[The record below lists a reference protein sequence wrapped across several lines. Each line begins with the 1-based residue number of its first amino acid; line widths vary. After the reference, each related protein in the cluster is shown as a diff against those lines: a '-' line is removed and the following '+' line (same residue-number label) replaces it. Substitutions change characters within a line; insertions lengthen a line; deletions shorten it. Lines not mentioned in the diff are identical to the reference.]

1 MSRPPKRS
9 SRSRDVDQEMKN
21 QLMRG
26 RNAVRKTEAITA
38 ERQGNRAGLLTIGL
52 LLALLVAA
60 CSGGSTPSTPL
71 TTNTPA
77 ASQANT
83 TRQPG
88 APGTEEFG
96 MTKEEL
102 VRSIEA
108 VEALIAKCMSDAGFE
123 YVAVDYDTVRKGMTA
138 DKAIPGVTDE
148 QFVAQYGYG
157 ISTLYTGHSPQL
169 ADIPTAAQIGLG
181 EQNIQIF
188 KSLSAA
194 DQVAYNLTLFGQN
207 TDATFAVTLEAEDFS
222 RTDGCTRTAVE
233 QVFTREQL
241 STTYTNPKDALIEQ
255 DPRMIAAVKEFAD
268 CVREAGFSY
277 NNPNEIEAD
286 IKSRLDAL
294 TKGAPIEALSPD
306 ARDALAQLQGEERA
320 VAVVATQCE
329 ADLIEPVAVQIER
342 ELYGGPQP

>member
-1 MSRPPKRS
+1 MRIV
-9 SRSRDVDQEMKN
+9 RDV
-21 QLMRG
+21 
-26 RNAVRKTEAITA
+26 VRKIKAITQG
-38 ERQGNRAGLLTIGL
+38 RQSDRVGLLTIGL
-52 LLALLVAA
+52 LFALLAAA
-60 CSGGSTPSTPL
+60 CSSGSTALTPL
-71 TTNTPA
+71 TNTPA
-77 ASQANT
+77 ASQSDA
-83 TRQPG
+83 TR

-108 VEALIAKCMSDAGFE
+108 TEALIAKCMREAGFE
-123 YVAVDYDTVRKGMTA
+123 YIAVDYDTVRKGMTA
-138 DKAIPGVTDE
+138 DKALPGVTDE

-157 ISTLYTGHSPQL
+157 ISTLYTGQSPQL

-181 EQNIQIF
+181 EQNTQIF

-207 TDATFAVTLEAEDFS
+207 PDATFAVSLEAEDFS
-222 RTDGCTRTAVE
+222 RTGGCTRTAVE

-241 STTYTNPKDALIEQ
+241 STTYLNPKDALIQQ
-255 DPRMIAAVKEFAD
+255 DPRMIAALGEFAD

-286 IKSRLDAL
+286 IKNRLDAL
-294 TKGAPIEALSPD
+294 TKGTPVEALSPD
-306 ARDALAQLQGEERA
+306 ARAALTELQGEERA
-320 VAVVATQCE
+320 VAVVATKCE
-329 ADLIEPVAVQIER
+329 ADIIEPVAVQIER